1 MFVLKVCINSIV
13 LASSSGVF
21 RGFPTQAACPAVQLS
36 SNSVYLERAS
46 DPTGGGLSP
55 TGEHLS
61 PLDANCK
68 PQVVT
73 WASDQWPIEIGAS
86 NKPPLAKAVHGTQRS
101 TLFSRPLVY
110 YKRYNSGDSQVWGRA
125 WSFLTLLESPQG
137 PQPRNCEDSS
147 FHGVILSWRFSW
159 KLHHVQAG
167 MSD

>member
-1 MFVLKVCINSIV
+1 M
-13 LASSSGVF
+13 F
-21 RGFPTQAACPAVQLS
+21 RGFPTLAGGPTVQLS
-36 SNSVYLERAS
+36 FNSVYLDRAS

-55 TGEHLS
+55 TREHLS
-61 PLDANCK
+61 LLDANCK

-73 WASDQWPIEIGAS
+73 WVSDQWPIEIGAS
-86 NKPPLAKAVHGTQRS
+86 NKPPLARVVHGTQRS

-110 YKRYNSGDSQVWGRA
+110 YKKITQGTARWRRCKGKVWGRA
-125 WSFLTLLESPQG
+125 WSFFTLLESPQG
-137 PQPRNCEDSS
+137 PQPRSCEDPS

>member
-1 MFVLKVCINSIV
+1 MCINSIV

-21 RGFPTQAACPAVQLS
+21 RGFPTLAACPTVQLS

-86 NKPPLAKAVHGTQRS
+86 NRPPLARAVHGTQRS
-101 TLFSRPLVY
+101 TFFSRPLVY
-110 YKRYNSGDSQVWGRA
+110 YKRA

-137 PQPRNCEDSS
+137 PQPRNCEDSL